1 LSNNFRGIKVNSENT
16 HYGRRIP
23 DQIQELGFSEKE
35 GPHGNMKDEESGRDM
50 DNELSGQKDRRIG
63 VGGVLKWI
71 FFVLLIAYA
80 LISHYREPILARMG
94 SYLVVAHPL
103 KRADIIVC
111 MMGEPV
117 ERGLAAAEAFGEG
130 LAPYVFLSREELPD
144 GADVLKEKG
153 VNYPESR
160 DLLIT
165 LLKELGVPVS
175 ACIASDQ
182 IVGSTFEEAQVVRKY
197 VTEQSY
203 NSIIIVTSPFHTRRT
218 WLSFK
223 KVFEQDDVEIMM
235 LPTKYSSFS
244 SDNWWE
250 TRKHLR
256 AVIIEYQKLLYYKL
270 KYL

>member
-1 LSNNFRGIKVNSENT
+1 MNSENSQ
-16 HYGRRIP
+16 YGKSVLE
-23 DQIQELGFSEKE
+23 QIQDLGFGEKE
-35 GPHGNMKDEESGRDM
+35 EPHGNRLDEEPGRDI
-50 DNELSGQKDRRIG
+50 DSGLSEQKDRKIG
-63 VGGVLKWI
+63 VAGVLKWVL
-71 FFVLLIAYA
+71 FVLLIAYA
-80 LISHYREPILARMG
+80 LLSHYRAPILARMG

-103 KRADIIVC
+103 KKADLIVC
-111 MMGEPV
+111 MMGDPV
-117 ERGLAAAEAFGEG
+117 ERGLAVAEAFGEG
-130 LAPYVFLSREELPD
+130 LAPYIFVSREELPD

-153 VNYPESR
+153 VTYPESR
-160 DLLIT
+160 DLLIN
-165 LLKELGVPVS
+165 LLQKLGVPAS
-175 ACIASDQ
+175 SCIASDQ
-182 IVGSTFEEAQVVRKY
+182 SVESTFEEAQVVKQF
-197 VTEQSY
+197 VTGQSY

-256 AVIIEYQKLLYYKL
+256 EVILEYQKLLYYKL